1 MVEKNPGDLRRVDPE
16 MATLIDREHDRSR
29 STLSLIAS
37 ETLSIPAV
45 REAVAGDLSDKYSE
59 GYPGNRYHGGCDV
72 VDEIENLAIRRA
84 RDLFGAEHANVQSH
98 SGTSANLAVHAAF
111 AQPGDPVMALKLAH
125 GGHQTHGSRVNYS
138 GRWFYPLG
146 YGLRSDTETID
157 YDAIRDMALLHRPRI
172 LVAGASSYSRLIDY
186 TVLRS
191 IADEIDC
198 VLWVDAAHIA
208 GLVAAQ
214 VVPSPVSVA
223 DVVSG
228 ASHKV
233 LRGPRGGFLLSR
245 AEHAVA
251 VDKAVFPF
259 SQGGPALNV
268 IAAKA
273 VAFADAATT
282 EFRRYARMSVDNCGA
297 LSAALAARGLRSVS
311 GGSDTHLVVV
321 DVTSLGITGA
331 EAQRRLQGAGI
342 VCDRATLPFD
352 SRPPG
357 EGSGIRVG
365 TAVATA
371 RGLTPDHMDAIAGL
385 MVTAAGALPGSQE
398 SGQVAG
404 DVRDLLASVR

>member
-1 MVEKNPGDLRRVDPE
+1 MVEIEFGALRRVDPE
-16 MATLIDREHDRSR
+16 MAGLVDREHERTVS
-29 STLSLIAS
+29 SLSLIAS

-45 REAVAGDLSDKYSE
+45 REAVAGDLADKYAE
-59 GYPGNRYHGGCDV
+59 GYPGTRYHGGCGV
-72 VDEIENLAIRRA
+72 VDEIENLATLRA
-84 RDLFGAEHANVQSH
+84 RELFGAEHANVQSH

-125 GGHQTHGSRVNYS
+125 GGHQTHGSRANYS
-138 GRWFYPLG
+138 GRWFHPLG
-146 YGLRSDTETID
+146 YGLRQDTETLD
-157 YDAIRDMALLHRPRI
+157 YDAIRDMARIHRPRI

-191 IADEIDC
+191 IADEVDC

-214 VVPSPVSVA
+214 VVPSPVSIA

-228 ASHKV
+228 ATHKV

-245 AEHAVA
+245 ADHSVA
-251 VDKAVFPF
+251 VDKAVYPF

-282 EFRRYARMSVDNCGA
+282 EFRTYARRAVDNCGA
-297 LSAALAARGLRSVS
+297 LSAALAGRGLRSVS
-311 GGSDTHLVVV
+311 GGSDTHLVVI
-321 DVTSLGITGA
+321 DVTELGISGA
-331 EAQRRLQGAGI
+331 EAQRRLEHARI
-342 VCDRATLPFD
+342 VCDRAALPFD

-357 EGSGIRVG
+357 QGSGIRVG

-371 RGLTPDHMDAIAGL
+371 RGLLPEHMEALAEL
-385 MVTAAGALPGSQE
+385 MVAAMRALPENPE
-398 SGQVAG
+398 SARVAG

>member
-1 MVEKNPGDLRRVDPE
+1 MVEIEPGSLRRVDPE
-16 MATLIDREHDRSR
+16 VAALIDREDERSAT
-29 STLSLIAS
+29 TLSLIAS

-45 REAVAGDLSDKYSE
+45 REAVAGDLAGKYAE
-59 GYPGNRYHGGCDV
+59 GYPGSRYHGGCEV
-72 VDEIENLAIRRA
+72 VDEIEDLAIRRA

-125 GGHQTHGSRVNYS
+125 GGHQTHGSRANYS

-146 YGLRSDTETID
+146 YGLRPDTETLD
-157 YDAIRDMALLHRPRI
+157 YDAIRDMARLHRPRI
-172 LVAGASSYSRLIDY
+172 LVAGATSYSRLIDY
-186 TVLRS
+186 TALRS

-245 AEHAVA
+245 SEHAVA

-273 VAFADAATT
+273 VAFADAATPD
-282 EFRRYARMSVDNCGA
+282 FRTYARTAVDNCGA
-297 LSAALAARGLRSVS
+297 LSAALATRGLRSVS
-311 GGSDTHLVVV
+311 GGSDTHLLVV
-321 DVTSLGITGA
+321 DVTALAMSGA
-331 EAQRRLQGAGI
+331 EAQGRLESAGI
-342 VCDRATLPFD
+342 VCDRAALPFD

-371 RGLTPDHMDAIAGL
+371 RGLLPHHMETVADL
-385 MVTAAGALPGSQE
+385 MVTAMGTRPGSRDSSRVE
-398 SGQVAG
+398 G